1 MTRADADLELVR
13 GITATLPEFTG
24 LIGRLRRDQF
34 LSNNDYRVILEAREL
49 LKDAAGRLT
58 LRTEEA
64 RQ

>member
-1 MTRADADLELVR
+1 MTRVNFDMELAR
-13 GITATLPEFTG
+13 AINATIPEFAG

-34 LSNNDYRVILEAREL
+34 LSNNDYRVIMEAREL

-58 LRTEEA
+58 LRTEA